1 MRKTKKNFTKSS
13 SKTIVAV
20 KVMAFLTWLIYIGFA
35 FANNIMI
42 EAFIFST
49 VLTFICY
56 LIFGRSTHKKQQPS
70 STIANSRA
78 IKEHPSGHNYLSV
91 FFHSKHQVDHIKT
104 MK

>member
-1 MRKTKKNFTKSS
+1 MKKTKKNFSKSTP
-13 SKTIVAV
+13 KTIVAV

-49 VLTFICY
+49 VLTFIIY
-56 LIFGRSTHKKQQPS
+56 LIFGRGTQKKQQLS
-70 STIANSRA
+70 STNNNSRA

-91 FFHSKHQVDHIKT
+91 FFHSNHQVDHIKT